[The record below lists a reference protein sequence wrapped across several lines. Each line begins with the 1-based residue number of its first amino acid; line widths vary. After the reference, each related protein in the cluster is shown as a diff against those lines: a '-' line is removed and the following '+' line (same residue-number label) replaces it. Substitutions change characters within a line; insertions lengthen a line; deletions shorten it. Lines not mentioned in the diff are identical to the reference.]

1 MGAEPCHDRVDAIVA
16 LKHATYS
23 GFIVSPPG
31 GRTRR
36 GQSPQQ
42 TMLALVVAF
51 STFAREAE
59 AALLA
64 DSNCRYLTA
73 QYCYPYSCKWEYG
86 T

>member
-1 MGAEPCHDRVDAIVA
+1 MASAQGQITTAAGPLRQGATAVA
-16 LKHATYS
+16 LVFAHTTPLLS
-23 GFIVSPPG
+23 SRRLPLTSP
-31 GRTRR
+31 
-36 GQSPQQ
+36 QSPQQ

-73 QYCYPYSCKWEYG
+73 QYCYPY
-86 T
+86 